1 MSNNQQPPNHHDQI
15 RQAIVDRQQFYNHQ
29 IALQNHAA
37 SQGLQYSYPINNSL
51 DRTSEL
57 LRTMQGINTAT
68 AATTAMR
75 STQAPK
81 QPQIDPEFYD
91 KLVNMLGKEGA
102 DELVKE
108 SVDETYKETAN
119 LLQRVVNQKNSDD
132 NISSTKMSEH
142 DKGLQ
147 FSPVLAA
154 SKKRKADEQP
164 AAVTTKH
171 HKTEVPNPLE
181 TSHIDE
187 LIAAEAAKRIL
198 ALTRAE
204 EDFNPPGVDQF
215 RADPA
220 YFDLIMDASKQSTD
234 ENDMKS
240 LGSKIVQGVLNSK
253 WSMMI

>member
-1 MSNNQQPPNHHDQI
+1 
-15 RQAIVDRQQFYNHQ
+15 
-29 IALQNHAA
+29 
-37 SQGLQYSYPINNSL
+37 
-51 DRTSEL
+51 
-57 LRTMQGINTAT
+57 
-68 AATTAMR
+68 
-75 STQAPK
+75 
-81 QPQIDPEFYD
+81 
-91 KLVNMLGKEGA
+91 MLGQEGA

-108 SVDETYKETAN
+108 SVDETYKETTN
-119 LLQRVVNQKNSDD
+119 LLQRVANRNNSND
-132 NISSTKMSEH
+132 N

-164 AAVTTKH
+164 AAVATKH

-220 YFDLIMDASKQSTD
+220 YFDLIMDASKQRTD

>member
-51 DRTSEL
+51 DRSSEL
-57 LRTMQGINTAT
+57 LRTMQGINTTT
-68 AATTAMR
+68 AAAAATVR

-81 QPQIDPEFYD
+81 QPPIDPEFYD
-91 KLVNMLGKEGA
+91 KLVNMLGQEGA

-108 SVDETYKETAN
+108 SVDETYKETTN
-119 LLQRVVNQKNSDD
+119 LLQRVANRNNSND
-132 NISSTKMSEH
+132 N
-142 DKGLQ
+142 DKGVQ

-204 EDFNPPGVDQF
+204 EDFNLPGVDQF

>member
-1 MSNNQQPPNHHDQI
+1 MSNNQPPNHHDQI

-29 IALQNHAA
+29 IAMHNHAA
-37 SQGLQYSYPINNSL
+37 SQSLQYSYPMNNSP

-57 LRTMQGINTAT
+57 LRTMQGINTTT
-68 AATTAMR
+68 AAATMR

-81 QPQIDPEFYD
+81 QPPIDPEFYD
-91 KLVNMLGKEGA
+91 KLVSMLGQEGA

-108 SVDETYKETAN
+108 SVDETYKETTN
-119 LLQRVVNQKNSDD
+119 LLQSVANRNNSND
-132 NISSTKMSEH
+132 N
-142 DKGLQ
+142 DKGVQ

-154 SKKRKADEQP
+154 SKKRKADGQP

-220 YFDLIMDASKQSTD
+220 YYDLIMDASKQSTD